1 MHPALAERARD
12 TAKLILTRLADPVV
26 VEEAV
31 AASERRATLPY
42 GWGGPGLFVGH
53 AGSALAFQAAHRAFP
68 HEAAHWRG
76 LAHQHLA
83 TAAKASFDSPL
94 THAGVS
100 SGTAGLAFAF
110 ADSLREEPRY
120 GGTLDK
126 LNAQLADQVLD
137 APSWRGRD
145 GVRDRD
151 YDAISGAAG
160 TLAHLSAVRDPD
172 PLVRRAIGS
181 LLDDLSWLC
190 QGNWVIHPRD
200 YPLPEYAD
208 NYPHGYVNLGLAHGI
223 PGPMAALSFAHRAGH
238 RRDGVVEAIRHTADY
253 LAEQSCRWP
262 VGIPLSESG
271 TEVRDRA
278 KPGRL
283 AWCYGAPGVACALLN
298 ASITLDD
305 NDIRHVAVE
314 GFSAA
319 LDGFD
324 GLPEAT
330 LCHGVAGV
338 LVISTIFASHN
349 RRGPSDVEMLTEH
362 LLSHCDKD
370 FPLGVRENGL
380 DDPGLLTGSAGV
392 ALALLTATGDID
404 RHWQRALLFT

>member
-1 MHPALAERARD
+1 MHPALAERARH
-12 TAKLILTRLADPVV
+12 TAKLLLTRLADPTVV
-26 VEEAV
+26 ADAV
-31 AASERRATLPY
+31 AASEQRATLPY

-68 HEAAHWRG
+68 DEAAHWRG
-76 LAHQHLA
+76 LAHQHLV

-94 THAGVS
+94 NHAGMS

-110 ADSLREEPRY
+110 ADSLYEEPRY

-126 LNAQLADQVLD
+126 LNSQLADQVLD
-137 APSWRGRD
+137 APSWQGRD
-145 GVRDRD
+145 GVRDSD

-160 TLAHLSAVRDPD
+160 TLAHLSLVPEPD
-172 PLVRRAIGS
+172 PLVRRATDS
-181 LLDDLSWLC
+181 LVDDLSWLC
-190 QGNWVIHPRD
+190 QGNWVIPPRNF
-200 YPLPEYAD
+200 PLPEYAE

-223 PGPMAALSFAHRAGH
+223 PGAMAALAFAHRAGH

-253 LAEQSCRWP
+253 LAGQSHRWP
-262 VGIPLSESG
+262 AGIPLSESG
-271 TEVRDRA
+271 AEVPDLA

-298 ASITLDD
+298 ASITLGD
-305 NDIRHVAVE
+305 NDLRQVAAD
-314 GFSAA
+314 GFAAA

-338 LVISTIFASHN
+338 LVISTIFSVHT
-349 RRGPSDVEMLTEH
+349 RGGPAAVEMLTEH

-404 RHWQRALLFT
+404 RHWQRALLID